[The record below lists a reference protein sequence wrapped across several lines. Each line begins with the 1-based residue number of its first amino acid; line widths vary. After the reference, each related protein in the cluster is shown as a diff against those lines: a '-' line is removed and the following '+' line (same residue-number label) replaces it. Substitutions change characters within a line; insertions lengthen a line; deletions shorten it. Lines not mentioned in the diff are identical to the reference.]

1 MNAYNNQKTLC
12 AKESSTMEQT
22 ATIQTF
28 TLNLPNNLFERI
40 RRLAQKFQKTE
51 QDILLDALTT
61 ALPPLAGVAPQLADE
76 LAELTFLND
85 AALWR
90 IARSTLPEEQY
101 NQMDEL
107 LAGKGQ
113 GKITITEQQT
123 LDELTQQSQHLV
135 LKRGQAAVLL
145 QQRGYNLSNPEILNS
160 LP

>member
-1 MNAYNNQKTLC
+1 
-12 AKESSTMEQT
+12 MEQT

-28 TLNLPNNLFERI
+28 TLNLPNLLRERI
-40 RRLAQKFQKTE
+40 RRLAHKFQKTE
-51 QDILLDALTT
+51 QDILLDAIST

-90 IARSTLPEEQY
+90 IARSTRPEERY
-101 NQMDEL
+101 NQMDGL
-107 LAGKGQ
+107 LARKGQ
-113 GKITITEQQT
+113 GKITATEQQA
-123 LDELTQQSQHLV
+123 LEELVQQSQQLV

-145 QQRGYNLSNPEILNS
+145 QHRGYDLSNPEILNN

>member
-1 MNAYNNQKTLC
+1 
-12 AKESSTMEQT
+12 MEQT
-22 ATIQTF
+22 ATIQPF

-90 IARSTLPEEQY
+90 FARSTLPKEGY

-113 GKITITEQQT
+113 GKITATEQQT
-123 LDELTQQSQHLV
+123 LDELVQQSQHLV

>member
-1 MNAYNNQKTLC
+1 
-12 AKESSTMEQT
+12 
-22 ATIQTF
+22 
-28 TLNLPNNLFERI
+28 
-40 RRLAQKFQKTE
+40 
-51 QDILLDALTT
+51 
-61 ALPPLAGVAPQLADE
+61 
-76 LAELTFLND
+76 
-85 AALWR
+85 LWR

-113 GKITITEQQT
+113 GKITTTEQQT
-123 LDELTQQSQHLV
+123 LDELVQQSQHLV